1 MTVQISEHA
10 EPRRSR
16 SMEYGLAILQCFT
29 AERPVLRNS
38 DIASAVGISRSTSHR
53 YLSTLVELGYLE
65 QDANR
70 RYLLARNADR
80 PGMAVVNRVRRETR
94 ARAILEDLR
103 TTTGHTVSMCLLD
116 GARALYIYR
125 LHGHRAG
132 QYEADGDLEVG
143 AHVPAHDTAV
153 GKALLSTLLDSEL
166 RTLLLD
172 MRLDRGEA
180 DTAASEATLIGEIE
194 RARREGIA
202 ASVTEHARSIAAP
215 ITRWIDKPILA
226 VELTAPADA
235 YTPGELLA
243 HFTEPVKHSARLL
256 ST

>member
-1 MTVQISEHA
+1 MQISEHA

-38 DIASAVGISRSTSHR
+38 DIASAVGISRATSHR
-53 YLSTLVELGYLE
+53 YLSTLVGLGYLE
-65 QDANR
+65 QGAER

-80 PGMAVVNRVRRETR
+80 PGMAVVNSVRRETR
-94 ARAILEDLR
+94 ARTILEDLR
-103 TTTGHTVSMCLLD
+103 ATTGHTVSMGLLD

-132 QYEADGDLEVG
+132 QYEADGDLGAG

-172 MRLDRGEA
+172 MHLDDGEA
-180 DTAASEATLIGEIE
+180 DRTASEAALIVEIQ
-194 RARREGIA
+194 RVKAEGMA
-202 ASVTEHARSIAAP
+202 ASATERGRSIAMP

-226 VELTAPADA
+226 VELTVPAAA
-235 YTPGELLA
+235 YTPDKLIA
-243 HFTEPVKHSARLL
+243 RFAEPLKHSAGLL
-256 ST
+256 SA

>member
-70 RYLLARNADR
+70 KYLLARNADQ
-80 PGMAVVNRVRRETR
+80 PGMAVVNSVRRETR

-132 QYEADGDLEVG
+132 QYEADGDLEAG

-166 RTLLLD
+166 RTLLPD
-172 MRLDRGEA
+172 MHLNSDEA
-180 DTAASEATLIGEIE
+180 DTTASEAALIGEIE
-194 RARREGIA
+194 RTRREGIA
-202 ASVTEHARSIAAP
+202 VSATKHARSMATA

-226 VELTAPADA
+226 VELTVPVAA
-235 YTPGELLA
+235 YRPDKLTA
-243 HFTEPVKHSARLL
+243 RFAEPLKHSAGLL
-256 ST
+256 SA

>member
-16 SMEYGLAILQCFT
+16 SVEYGLAILQFFT

-38 DIASAVGISRSTSHR
+38 DIASAVGISRATSHR
-53 YLSTLVELGYLE
+53 YLSTLVDLGYLE
-65 QDANR
+65 KDANR

-80 PGMAVVNRVRRETR
+80 PGIAVVNGVRRETR

-103 TTTGHTVSMCLLD
+103 ATTGHTVSMGLLD

-132 QYEADGDLEVG
+132 QYEADGDLGAG

-166 RTLLLD
+166 RTLLPD
-172 MRLDRGEA
+172 MRLDNGEA
-180 DTAASEATLIGEIE
+180 DTAASEAALTDEIE
-194 RARREGIA
+194 RVRRDGIA
-202 ASVTEHARSIAAP
+202 VSATERGRSIAVP

-226 VELTAPADA
+226 VELTAPAAA
-235 YTPGELLA
+235 YTPDKLVA
-243 HFTEPVKHSARLL
+243 RFAEPLKHSAGLL
-256 ST
+256 SA